1 RRPPPPEA
9 TRPATSV
16 RQISHESSEASDS
29 CSWARR
35 NLTGCVCN
43 GCHGRSRYSHGR
55 NALSR
60 RRFPSKSPPPG
71 TMINA
76 VHLLGGFSNMPMLD
90 AVLRHLRKLAEAQA
104 ARELSDAELLDRF
117 RSRREESA
125 FSLLV
130 QRHGPMVLGVCQ
142 RVLFNLHDAEDA
154 FQAIF

>member
-1 RRPPPPEA
+1 
-9 TRPATSV
+9 
-16 RQISHESSEASDS
+16 
-29 CSWARR
+29 
-35 NLTGCVCN
+35 
-43 GCHGRSRYSHGR
+43 
-55 NALSR
+55 
-60 RRFPSKSPPPG
+60 
-71 TMINA
+71 
-76 VHLLGGFSNMPMLD
+76 MPMLD

-154 FQAIF
+154 FPASFLVLANQARLVRQRGSLGSWLHGVAQRVALKARTRSARRRAHENRATVMPHPEPLDELTWQELRTVLDEELSRLPEKYRA